1 MVFLFTFTL
10 TPDRYLKSREII
22 ILNTPLS
29 TNIIKFHFVYRRFLL
44 MYLRHAILKQ
54 DKYMMVLDLL
64 PSIRICYREVY
75 AQG

>member
-1 MVFLFTFTL
+1 
-10 TPDRYLKSREII
+10 
-22 ILNTPLS
+22 
-29 TNIIKFHFVYRRFLL
+29 